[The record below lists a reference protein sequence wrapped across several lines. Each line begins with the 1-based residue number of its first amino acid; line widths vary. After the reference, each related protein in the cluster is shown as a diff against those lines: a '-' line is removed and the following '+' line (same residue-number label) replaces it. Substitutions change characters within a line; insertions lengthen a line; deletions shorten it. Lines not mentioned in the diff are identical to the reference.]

1 MLPFNLNIL
10 PLDSLIAVEKPLPK
24 KVKAIR
30 NEFLRTN
37 HLPNPLLV
45 SSEIDGRHMLLQG
58 TNQVCALRY
67 MGVDYAVVQ
76 EIDPTEAKV
85 QYLSWYHLVKHYKPE
100 YLFAI
105 ADHYKLKYQPLPKP
119 FEIEIE
125 NNKAILGV
133 FLNGEAYKII
143 PENGNL
149 INRAN
154 SINRFV
160 ESYQSCSSHIKLYPD
175 KIFLEAGDL
184 FDQGSL
190 LIIPPVYTPEE
201 IYVLAQAKIQFPPDY
216 LNIVLNDRIVGLD
229 FPLEVL
235 RSPVDLEEKVN
246 FLKELVSMRLQST
259 DSNVYGGKVYFLN
272 RKIFNPGSPFRGMGP
287 DSIQIRPELE

>member
-10 PLDSLIAVEKPLPK
+10 PLDNLISVEKPVPK

-37 HLPNPLLV
+37 HLSNPLLV
-45 SSEIDGRHMLLQG
+45 SNEIDGRHLLLQG

-67 MGVDYAVVQ
+67 LGVDYAVVQ
-76 EIDPTEAKV
+76 EIEPEEARV

-105 ADHYKLKYQPLPKP
+105 ADHYKLKYQPLPRP
-119 FEIEIE
+119 FEMEIAD
-125 NNKAILGV
+125 NHAIVGV

-175 KIFLEAGDL
+175 KVF
-184 FDQGSL
+184 S
-190 LIIPPVYTPEE
+190 
-201 IYVLAQAKIQFPPDY
+201 
-216 LNIVLNDRIVGLD
+216 
-229 FPLEVL
+229 
-235 RSPVDLEEKVN
+235 
-246 FLKELVSMRLQST
+246 
-259 DSNVYGGKVYFLN
+259 GGGGF
-272 RKIFNPGSPFRGMGP
+272 I
-287 DSIQIRPELE
+287 